1 MSHLTTEEIAQQ
13 YNVAMAAVVL
23 LNAGKQ
29 IEMTDVEW
37 NYVLKKYK
45 DLLESMITQTY
56 WTDQDL
62 KPIVDCINN
71 NS

>member
-1 MSHLTTEEIAQQ
+1 MSQLTTEEIAQQ

>member
-1 MSHLTTEEIAQQ
+1 MSQLTTEEIAQQ

-62 KPIVDCINN
+62 KPIIDCINN